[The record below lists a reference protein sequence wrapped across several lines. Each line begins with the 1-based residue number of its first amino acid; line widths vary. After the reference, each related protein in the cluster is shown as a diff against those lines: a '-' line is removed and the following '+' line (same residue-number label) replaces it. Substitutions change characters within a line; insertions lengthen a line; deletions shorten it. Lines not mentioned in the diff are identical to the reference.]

1 MKLISCIVVFSALVT
16 VSSTIAADPIY
27 RTTDEF
33 GRPVFTDQGA
43 EDADVVE
50 LKEPT
55 PFAGSD
61 VFKEMRS
68 RPKDDDQ
75 TTKFRYTTASITGP
89 TDGTTVRDNAGNLT
103 LTVMLS
109 PTLQDGHRLELL
121 MDGAVY
127 KTLKG
132 PGTVQLENVDRGTHE
147 FALQVT
153 NAQSGKAIITG
164 PPTTITLLRHSV
176 GH

>member
-1 MKLISCIVVFSALVT
+1 MKLIPCIMVFSTLAT
-16 VSSTIAADPIY
+16 VSSTLVADPIY

-50 LKEPT
+50 LKQPT
-55 PFAGSD
+55 PFAGND

-68 RPKDDDQ
+68 RPKEDDQ
-75 TTKFRYTTASITGP
+75 ITKFRYTTASVTGP
-89 TDGTTVRDNAGNLT
+89 ADGTTVRDNAGNLT
-103 LTVMLS
+103 LSVMLS

-153 NAQSGKAIITG
+153 HAESGKAIITG
-164 PPTTITLLRHSV
+164 PTTSITLMRHSV
-176 GH
+176 SP